1 MAGLADVM
9 LTFYTADDTKIG
21 EANVDADGN
30 YLIDLPQGS
39 YKMIGQKEGFIEN
52 EMEVNSVANTE
63 TENQNLILSPNITSD
78 QARFVLSWGE
88 EPWDLDLHIK
98 GPA

>member
-1 MAGLADVM
+1 
-9 LTFYTADDTKIG
+9 
-21 EANVDADGN
+21 
-30 YLIDLPQGS
+30 
-39 YKMIGQKEGFIEN
+39 
-52 EMEVNSVANTE
+52 MEVNSVANTE

-98 GPA
+98 GPGVGDDPYGHVYWV